1 MNDYTELTITASPC
15 NEDISDLLAAFL
27 ADLGYESFVA
37 SETGLTAYIKAEHF
51 EPESVAGILADFPIP
66 TELSFESNFVEGRD
80 WNEEWEKNY
89 FKPIVVGGRCAV
101 HSSFHTDVPEAEYD
115 IVIDPRL
122 AFGTGHHST
131 TSLMLSYLLDLDLT
145 EKTVTD
151 VGTGTAILA
160 ILASM
165 RGAHKVYGI
174 EIDPFAKDN
183 AVDNVAINHV
193 EAEIILGDA
202 KSLASLPQADILI
215 ANINRNII
223 TADLPAY
230 SQALHDNGTMLLS
243 GFYEV
248 DIPVIMKVADTL
260 GLKLEETRTDKDWAG
275 IRLKKQK

>member
-1 MNDYTELTITASPC
+1 MNDYTELTITATPC
-15 NEDISDLLAAFL
+15 SEDTTDLLAAFL

-37 SETGLTAYIKAEHF
+37 SESGLTAYIKAESF
-51 EPESVAGILADFPIP
+51 DENVISEMIAGFPIP
-66 TELSFESNFVEGRD
+66 ADFSFESKFVEGRD

-89 FKPIVVGGRCAV
+89 FRPIVVRGRCAV

-131 TSLMLSYLLDLDLT
+131 TSLMLSYLLDLDI
-145 EKTVTD
+145 EGKTVTD

-165 RGAHKVYGI
+165 RGAEKVYGI

-183 AVDNVAINHV
+183 AVDNVAINHA

-202 KSLASLPQADILI
+202 SALAPLPQADILI

-230 SQALHDNGTMLLS
+230 CAALRDGGTMLLS
-243 GFYEV
+243 GFYEA
-248 DIPVIMKVADTL
+248 DIPVVMKAAGPL
-260 GLKLEETRTDKDWAG
+260 GLTLEETRTDKDWAG
-275 IRLKKQK
+275 IRLKKG